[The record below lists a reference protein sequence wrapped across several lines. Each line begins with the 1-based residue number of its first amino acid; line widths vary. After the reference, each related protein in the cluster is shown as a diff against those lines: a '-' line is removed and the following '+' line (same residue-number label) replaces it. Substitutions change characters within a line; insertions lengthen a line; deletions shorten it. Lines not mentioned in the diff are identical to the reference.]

1 MSSKTV
7 QTRDVDLSQ
16 IKAKERM
23 ASDRFWVSALGEPYM
38 DMLTVEAWLKRR
50 TLAAEGN
57 SLLCAKLMQ
66 RQAYREQIVAELARK
81 RGISFEQMWDDILL
95 GRAEPISP
103 ADYAQLKQSDSE
115 SENVDD

>member
-7 QTRDVDLSQ
+7 QTSGVDISPL
-16 IKAKERM
+16 KAKDRM

-38 DMLTVEAWLKRR
+38 DMLTIEAWLKRR

-66 RQAYREQIVAELARK
+66 RQAYREQLITELARK

-95 GRAEPISP
+95 GRAEPLSP
-103 ADYAQLKQSDSE
+103 ADYAQIKLEESDGE
-115 SENVDD
+115 DAEE